1 METFNP
7 FRFDGRIG
15 RLQYLGYSILI
26 TLILFVLAAI
36 FGGGV
41 RAAATGTS
49 LLASV
54 IAFVASAS
62 YGIRRLHDFDA
73 NGWWYLLAFVPI
85 VNVVMGLVLL
95 FRPGTQG
102 ANRYGVRE

>member
-36 FGGGV
+36 FGGV
-41 RAAATGTS
+41 RQATNSTS
-49 LLASV
+49 LLGSV
-54 IAFVASAS
+54 VAFVASAS

-85 VNVVMGLVLL
+85 VNIVMGLILL

-102 ANRYGVRE
+102 ANRYGVRG